1 MTFFGRSYRTPDYF
15 LLAIVFLLVISG
27 LVILASAS
35 SELGKIRFNDSYYY
49 LKHQILFGL
58 SLGIVGFFA
67 AFFINYQWY
76 KKAAVVFL
84 GINILLLTLVFT
96 PIGVTSGGASRW
108 IQAGPILF
116 QPAELLKL
124 SFIVYIAAWL
134 SNRSKSH
141 MHDLLSGALPFFGL
155 CAIVAGLLILQPATS
170 TVVILIAS
178 CIGMYFVSGA
188 QIKHIAGFAA
198 VGLVALAIL
207 IWATPYRMQRIMS
220 YFKPDKDAQG
230 SSYQINQ
237 ALITIGSGSLW
248 GVGYGQSTSKV
259 NYLPAPLD
267 DSIFAIAAQELGFVG
282 ACTIIIFFAMLV
294 WRLLWLARHTKDR
307 FGHLILIGFACI
319 IALQSLVNMGSI
331 SGVLPLTGIPLPFVS
346 YGGTALAVFMTM
358 MGIAANISRTKSSAS
373 QV

>member
-1 MTFFGRSYRTPDYF
+1 MTFFGRSSRTPDYF
-15 LLAIVFLLVISG
+15 LLALVFILVIAG

-49 LKHQILFGL
+49 LKHQLMYGL
-58 SLGIVGFFA
+58 SLGVVGFIA
-67 AFFINYQWY
+67 AFFVNYQWY
-76 KKAAVVFL
+76 KKVAALFL
-84 GINILLLTLVFT
+84 GLNVILLVLVFS
-96 PIGVTSGGASRW
+96 PIGVSSGGASRW
-108 IQAGPILF
+108 IALGPVLF

-134 SNRSKSH
+134 ANRSKSN
-141 MHDLLSGALPFFGL
+141 MRDFFSGVLPFFSL
-155 CAIVAGLLILQPATS
+155 CGVVAVLLLMQPATS
-170 TVVILIAS
+170 TVVILLAS

-188 QIKHIAGFAA
+188 QMRHIAGFGV
-198 VGLVALAIL
+198 VGLVGLAIL
-207 IWATPYRMQRIMS
+207 IWATPYRMQRIVS
-220 YFKPDKDAQG
+220 YFKPDADAQG

-282 ACTIIIFFAMLV
+282 ASAIVIFFAMLV
-294 WRLLWLARHTKDR
+294 WRLLWLAKHTRDR
-307 FGHLILIGFACI
+307 FGHLILIGFACL

-358 MGIAANISRTKSSAS
+358 MGIAANISRTKSNSTIT
-373 QV
+373 